1 MISEIVEVL
10 AKIAKAISGNLSPE
24 ETVKILAKEKK
35 YRQNVIAAAYSW
47 IYEKILRDLP
57 ELIDETLVTST
68 GFRILSEKEISA
80 IGLNNYNYLLH
91 FYNIGLLNL
100 DELELVL
107 DQVKL
112 LPDDDVGEESI
123 NILILS
129 LFLDID
135 KMTLPGSRLLLY
147 SSDNIN

>member
-24 ETVKILAKEKK
+24 ETVKSIAREKK

-57 ELIDETLVTST
+57 ELKDETLVTST

-80 IGLNNYNYLLH
+80 IGLKNYNYLLH
-91 FYNIGLLNL
+91 FHNIGLLNL

-107 DQVKL
+107 DQIKL
-112 LPDDDVGEESI
+112 LPDENVGEESI